1 MSERSERIINTCA
14 ADRISELRAQV
25 AYHNRRYHEL
35 DEPEISDGD
44 FDLLAR
50 ELRAL
55 ETEHPELAV
64 DESPT
69 EAVGGAPS
77 VLFASVV
84 HAVPMT
90 SLDNATSADELH
102 AWGNRVRRTLGDTAT
117 RFACELKI
125 DGLAVS
131 LRYERGHYVQA
142 ATRGD
147 GRVGEDVTANV
158 ATISAVPKQLKGRK
172 GLAVPEVVEVR
183 GEIYMTIAGFER
195 LNAAADAVG
204 GRRFVNPRN
213 SAAGS
218 LRQKDPGVTAKRE
231 LAFWAYQLGEVV
243 GGPTFTSHHET
254 LQFLTGLGFPV
265 SPEVK
270 MLDSLE
276 DVFVHC
282 AHWQEHRHDLDYE
295 IDGVVVKIDDLAQR
309 LELGFTSRAPRW
321 AIAYKFP
328 PEERTTV
335 LRDIQVS
342 IGRTGRATPFA
353 VLEPVFVGGSTVG
366 MATLHNEDQVRVKDV
381 RPGDTVVVRKAGDV
395 IPEVVGPVLSLRP
408 DGTSPWQFPS
418 TCPCPL
424 QSTLTRQEGEADTR
438 CVDPACPFQ
447 RDQRVIYW
455 GSRGAMDIEG
465 LGERTVMQLTAKGL
479 IADPADIYH
488 LTAEQVATLDG
499 FARASA
505 EKLVAAIAD
514 SKTRSLPRLL
524 TALGVKHLGPA
535 AAQLLAAEF
544 GTLDRVMAASS
555 EELAAVGGVGP
566 VIAASIAAWFELP
579 ASQAFIEKLR
589 AAGVDFGSE
598 SAAAAAAAARAAV
611 PQVLAGKTVVVTGTL
626 AGFSREEAEQAITS
640 RGGKS
645 PGSVSAKT
653 YAVVVGESP
662 GASKLTTAE
671 QLGIPI
677 VDEAAFER
685 LLATGEHGQANPTA
699 T

>member
-1 MSERSERIINTCA
+1 MSERIINTSA
-14 ADRISELRAQV
+14 ADRLSELRAQV

-44 FDLLAR
+44 FDLLVR

-55 ETEHPELAV
+55 EADNPDLSV
-64 DESPT
+64 DESPA

-77 VLFASVV
+77 VLFAPVV
-84 HAVPMT
+84 HAVAMT
-90 SLDNATSADELH
+90 SLDNAMTEDELH
-102 AWGNRVRRTLGDTAT
+102 AWGSRVRRSLGDAPA
-117 RFACELKI
+117 RFVCELKI

-131 LRYERGHYVQA
+131 LRYEGGRFLQA

-158 ATISAVPKQLKGRK
+158 ATIGVVPKQLTGRK
-172 GLAVPEVVEVR
+172 GVAVPDVVEVR
-183 GEIYMTIAGFER
+183 GEIYMSIAGFER
-195 LNAAADAVG
+195 LNAAAEATG
-204 GRRFVNPRN
+204 ARPFVNPRN

-218 LRQKDPGVTAKRE
+218 LRQKDPEITAKRE

-243 GGPTFTSHHET
+243 GGPAFTSHHET
-254 LQFLTGLGFPV
+254 MEFLTDLGLPV
-265 SPEVK
+265 NPEVRV
-270 MLDSLE
+270 LDSLD
-276 DVFVHC
+276 DVFGHC

-408 DGTSPWQFPS
+408 DGSRPWRFPT

-424 QSTLTRQEGEADTR
+424 RSTLMRPEGEADTR
-438 CVDPACPFQ
+438 CVEPACPFQ

-465 LGERTVMQLTAKGL
+465 LGERTVMQLTANGL
-479 IADPADIYH
+479 IADPADIYV

-499 FARASA
+499 FAMASA
-505 EKLVAAIAD
+505 DKLVAAIAE
-514 SKTRSLPRLL
+514 SKTRPLPRLL

-544 GTLDRVMAASS
+544 GTLDRVMAATSD
-555 EELAAVGGVGP
+555 ELASVDGIGP
-566 VIAASIAAWFELP
+566 VIAASIAAWFEQP
-579 ASQAFIEKLR
+579 GSRAFVDKLR

-598 SAAAAAAAARAAV
+598 SAAAAAAAVRAAV

-626 AGFSREEAEQAITS
+626 AGFTREQAELAITS

-653 YAVVVGESP
+653 FAVVVGESP
-662 GASKLTTAE
+662 GASKLTKAE
-671 QLGIPI
+671 QLGIP
-677 VDEAAFER
+677 VLDETGFR
-685 LLATGEHGQANPTA
+685 LLLESGETGEPR
-699 T
+699 

>member
-1 MSERSERIINTCA
+1 MSA

-35 DEPEISDGD
+35 DAPEISDGD

-50 ELRAL
+50 ELRQL
-55 ETEHPELAV
+55 EVDNPDLAV
-64 DESPT
+64 DESPSG
-69 EAVGGAPS
+69 AVGGAPS
-77 VLFASVV
+77 VLFAPVV

-90 SLDNATSADELH
+90 SLDNAMSADELH
-102 AWGNRVRRTLGDTAT
+102 AWGNRVRRSLGDTPA

-125 DGLAVS
+125 DGLAMS
-131 LRYERGHYVQA
+131 LRYEQGRFVQA

-158 ATISAVPKQLKGRK
+158 ATISVIPKQLKGRT
-172 GLAVPEVVEVR
+172 GTAVPDVIEVR
-183 GEIYMTIAGFER
+183 GEIYMTIAGFDR
-195 LNAAADAVG
+195 LNAAADAVD

-218 LRQKDPGVTAKRE
+218 LRQKDPAITATRE
-231 LAFWAYQLGEVV
+231 LAFWAYQLGEVI
-243 GGPTFTSHHET
+243 GGPAFTTHHET
-254 LQFLTGLGFPV
+254 LEFLADLGFPV
-265 SPEVK
+265 NPEVRL
-270 MLDSLE
+270 LDSLE
-276 DVFVHC
+276 EVFVHC
-282 AHWQEHRHDLDYE
+282 AHWQDHRHDLDYE
-295 IDGVVVKIDDLAQR
+295 IDGVVVKVDDLAQR

-335 LRDIQVS
+335 LRDIKVS

-408 DGTSPWQFPS
+408 KGTRAWKFPT

-424 QSTLTRQEGEADTR
+424 RSTLTRIEGEADTR
-438 CVDPACPFQ
+438 CVDPACPYQ

-479 IADPADIYH
+479 IEDPADIYA
-488 LTAEQVATLDG
+488 LTAEQVATLEG
-499 FARASA
+499 FATASA

-514 SKTRSLPRLL
+514 SKSRPLPRLL

-535 AAQLLAAEF
+535 ASQVLAGEF

-555 EELAAVGGVGP
+555 DELAAVGGVGP

-579 ASQAFIEKLR
+579 ASGAFIEKLR

-598 SAAAAAAAARAAV
+598 AAAAAAAAARAAV

-626 AGFSREEAEQAITS
+626 AGFSREDAELAITS

-653 YAVVVGESP
+653 YAVVVGDSP
-662 GASKLTTAE
+662 GASKLSKAE

-677 VDEAAFER
+677 LDETGFQH
-685 LLATGEHGQANPTA
+685 LLETGELG
-699 T
+699 

>member
-1 MSERSERIINTCA
+1 MSERSERNINTGV
-14 ADRISELRAQV
+14 ADRLSELRAQV

-35 DEPEISDGD
+35 DEPEISDAD

-50 ELRAL
+50 ELREL
-55 ETEHPELAV
+55 EAEHPELAV
-64 DESPT
+64 DDSPA

-77 VLFASVV
+77 VLFAPVV
-84 HAVPMT
+84 HAVAMT
-90 SLDNATSADELH
+90 SLDNAMSADELH
-102 AWGNRVRRTLGDTAT
+102 AWGNRIRRSLGDAPA
-117 RFACELKI
+117 RFVCELKI
-125 DGLAVS
+125 DGLAMS
-131 LRYERGHYVQA
+131 LRYERGRYVQA

-147 GRVGEDVTANV
+147 GRVGEDVTPNV
-158 ATISAVPKQLKGRK
+158 ATIGVIPKQLKGRK

-183 GEIYMTIAGFER
+183 GEIYMTIAGFDR
-195 LNAAADAVG
+195 LNAAADATD

-218 LRQKDPGVTAKRE
+218 LRQKDPEVTAKRE

-243 GGPTFTSHHET
+243 GGPAFTSHHET
-254 LQFLTGLGFPV
+254 LQFLTDLGFPV
-265 SPEVK
+265 NPEVK
-270 MLDSLE
+270 VLDSLE
-276 DVFVHC
+276 EVFVHC

-309 LELGFTSRAPRW
+309 RELGFTSRAPRW

-408 DGTSPWQFPS
+408 DGTSPWQFPT

-424 QSTLTRQEGEADTR
+424 RSTLTRPEGEADTR

-465 LGERTVMQLTAKGL
+465 LGERTVIQLTSKGL
-479 IADPADIYH
+479 VEDPADIYV
-488 LTAEQVATLDG
+488 LTAEQLATLEG
-499 FARASA
+499 FASASA
-505 EKLVAAIAD
+505 QKLVTAIAD
-514 SKTRSLPRLL
+514 SKTRPLPRLL

-535 AAQLLAAEF
+535 AAQLLASEF

-555 EELAAVGGVGP
+555 DELAAVDGIGP
-566 VIAASIAAWFELP
+566 VIAASIASWFELP
-579 ASQAFIEKLR
+579 ASRAFIEKLR

-598 SAAAAAAAARAAV
+598 SAAAAVAAARAAV

-626 AGFSREEAEQAITS
+626 SGFNREEAELAITS

-662 GASKLTTAE
+662 GASKLTKAE

-677 VDEAAFER
+677 LDETAFQH
-685 LLATGEHGQANPTA
+685 LLETGELA
-699 T
+699 

>member
-1 MSERSERIINTCA
+1 MSERRERITTPSV
-14 ADRISELRAQV
+14 ADRIAELRAQV

-44 FDLLAR
+44 FDLLVR
-50 ELRAL
+50 ELRDL
-55 ETEHPELAV
+55 EAEHPELAV
-64 DESPT
+64 EESPA

-77 VLFASVV
+77 VLFAPVV

-90 SLDNATSADELH
+90 SLDNAMSADELH
-102 AWGNRVRRTLGDTAT
+102 AWGNRVRRSLGDTAA
-117 RFACELKI
+117 RYACELKI
-125 DGLAVS
+125 DGLAMS
-131 LRYERGHYVQA
+131 LRYERGKYVQA

-158 ATISAVPKQLKGRK
+158 ATIAVIPRQLESRAGR
-172 GLAVPEVVEVR
+172 AVPEVVEVR

-218 LRQKDPGVTAKRE
+218 LRQKDPQVTAKRE

-243 GGPTFTSHHET
+243 GGPAFTTHHET
-254 LQFLTGLGFPV
+254 LEFLADLGFPV
-265 SPEVK
+265 NPEVK
-270 MLDSLE
+270 VLDSLE
-276 DVFVHC
+276 DVFEHC

-295 IDGVVVKIDDLAQR
+295 IDGVVVKVDDLAQR

-335 LRDIQVS
+335 LRDIQIS

-366 MATLHNEDQVRVKDV
+366 MATLHNEDQVRAKDV

-408 DGTSPWQFPS
+408 KKSRPWQFPT

-424 QSTLTRQEGEADTR
+424 GSTLLRPEGEADTR

-455 GSRGAMDIEG
+455 ASRGAMDIEG
-465 LGERTVMQLTAKGL
+465 LGERTVVQLTSNGL
-479 IADPADIYH
+479 VADPADIYV
-488 LTAEQVATLDG
+488 LTAEQLATLEG
-499 FARASA
+499 FASASA
-505 EKLVAAIAD
+505 EKLAAAIAD
-514 SKTRSLPRLL
+514 SKSRPLPRLL

-555 EELAAVGGVGP
+555 EELAAVDGIGP

-579 ASQAFIEKLR
+579 GSRAFIEKLR

-626 AGFSREEAEQAITS
+626 AGFNREEAEQAITS

-662 GASKLTTAE
+662 GASKLTKAE

-677 VDEAAFER
+677 LDEAGFR
-685 LLATGEHGQANPTA
+685 QLLETGERGT
-699 T
+699 

>member
-1 MSERSERIINTCA
+1 
-14 ADRISELRAQV
+14 V
-25 AYHNRRYHEL
+25 
-35 DEPEISDGD
+35 
-44 FDLLAR
+44 
-50 ELRAL
+50 
-55 ETEHPELAV
+55 
-64 DESPT
+64 
-69 EAVGGAPS
+69 
-77 VLFASVV
+77 
-84 HAVPMT
+84 
-90 SLDNATSADELH
+90 
-102 AWGNRVRRTLGDTAT
+102 
-117 RFACELKI
+117 
-125 DGLAVS
+125 
-131 LRYERGHYVQA
+131 
-142 ATRGD
+142 
-147 GRVGEDVTANV
+147 
-158 ATISAVPKQLKGRK
+158 
-172 GLAVPEVVEVR
+172 
-183 GEIYMTIAGFER
+183 FE
-195 LNAAADAVG
+195 
-204 GRRFVNPRN
+204 
-213 SAAGS
+213 
-218 LRQKDPGVTAKRE
+218 
-231 LAFWAYQLGEVV
+231 
-243 GGPTFTSHHET
+243 
-254 LQFLTGLGFPV
+254 
-265 SPEVK
+265 
-270 MLDSLE
+270 
-276 DVFVHC
+276 HC
-282 AHWQEHRHDLDYE
+282 AYWQEHRHDLDYE

-408 DGTSPWQFPS
+408 EGTSPWQFPS

-465 LGERTVMQLTAKGL
+465 LGERTVMQLTAKCL

-626 AGFSREEAEQAITS
+626 AGYSREEAEQAITS

-662 GASKLTTAE
+662 GASKLTKAE
-671 QLGIPI
+671 QLEIPI
-677 VDEAAFER
+677 LDEAAFER
-685 LLATGEHGQANPTA
+685 LLATGEHGQANTA
-699 T
+699 SS